1 MDEIISGE
9 NSLKTNRSPEATALK
24 PAFWKQGVS
33 KWRNLKRPIYH
44 ALNSKSKIKLI
55 FNTVQP
61 YNFDINEFNL
71 TYAVQNMANGVF
83 QIAPF
88 GIAPFPNGR
97 FECSYLWAITKNSL
111 DHSPIFSTYL

>member
-1 MDEIISGE
+1 M
-9 NSLKTNRSPEATALK
+9 
-24 PAFWKQGVS
+24 
-33 KWRNLKRPIYH
+33 KRPIYH
-44 ALNSKSKIKLI
+44 VLNLKSQIKLI

-71 TYAVQNMANGVF
+71 TYEVQNMANAAF

-97 FECSYLWAITKNSL
+97 LEYSCLWA
-111 DHSPIFSTYL
+111 